1 MSRIVQT
8 IVIAERAG
16 VAVCHAFPLSREP
29 ALSAAKGRGAR
40 GEDRTRGGPQRLHCR
55 DHGSLCVH
63 APRLCRRRPRPAG
76 SGLHGAYAAG
86 TRVLRFH
93 APAPPGAEP
102 TSGVPV
108 AAVESTRAV
117 PAVAIECSAAARPDS
132 PLLVYMRSRIGS
144 TFPHVALVDERP
156 TGYHGKE
163 HIVVIR
169 AMSTDSTYINFSI
182 DVVNEAMTEGVR
194 SVQIMTAPWPD
205 FTLRIDRVTPDSVYL
220 TGRSASNRRTVTRAY
235 QWWPTAWK
243 PPPQGR
249 PQLAMAAP
257 VCGDTLRVDLTART
271 IAGIWMNQSIAD
283 VRREVG
289 AGNVITDTGYAEGTP
304 VEEYVI
310 KLCGHEVR
318 RHWNGVSWSDPIFRT
333 TEGLGVG
340 SPLAAFDTAY
350 GKGEAVGEEG
360 NSVRY
365 WPPDGGGHFF
375 VDVSGGCYGMVARR
389 WVVDRAC
396 RATDISFIVVAR
408 P

>member
-1 MSRIVQT
+1 MRTGPAADRKGYIVGT
-8 IVIAERAG
+8 MGRYASMLLASAVVGLAPLVAGCTERTPR
-16 VAVCHAFPLSREP
+16 VPESSVSTP
-29 ALSAAKGRGAR
+29 
-40 GEDRTRGGPQRLHCR
+40 
-55 DHGSLCVH
+55 H
-63 APRLCRRRPRPAG
+63 APPA
-76 SGLHGAYAAG
+76 
-86 TRVLRFH
+86 
-93 APAPPGAEP
+93 AES

-117 PAVAIECSAAARPDS
+117 PAAAIESSAAAHPDS
-132 PLLVYMRSRIGS
+132 PLLVYMRSRMGS

-220 TGRSASNRRTVTRAY
+220 TGRSASYRRTLTGAY

-249 PQLAMAAP
+249 PPLAMAAP

-318 RHWNGVSWSDPIFRT
+318 RHWNGVSWSDAVFRT
-333 TEGLGVG
+333 AEGLGVG

-350 GKGEAVGEEG
+350 GRGEAVGEEG

-375 VDVSGGCYGMVARR
+375 VDVSGGCYGMVGRR

-396 RATDISFIVVAR
+396 RATDISFIVFAR

>member
-1 MSRIVQT
+1 MLLASAVVGLAPLVAGCT
-8 IVIAERAG
+8 ER
-16 VAVCHAFPLSREP
+16 
-29 ALSAAKGRGAR
+29 
-40 GEDRTRGGPQRLHCR
+40 T
-55 DHGSLCVH
+55 
-63 APRLCRRRPRPAG
+63 PRVPESSVSTP
-76 SGLHGAYAAG
+76 
-86 TRVLRFH
+86 
-93 APAPPGAEP
+93 PAPPAAES

-108 AAVESTRAV
+108 AAVES
-117 PAVAIECSAAARPDS
+117 SAAPHPES

-220 TGRSASNRRTVTRAY
+220 TGRSASYRRTLTRAY

-249 PQLAMAAP
+249 PPLAMAAP
-257 VCGDTLRVDLTART
+257 VCGDTLQVDLTART

-318 RHWNGVSWSDPIFRT
+318 RHWNGVSWSDAVFRT
-333 TEGLGVG
+333 AEGLGVG

-350 GKGEAVGEEG
+350 GRGEAVGEEG

-375 VDVSGGCYGMVARR
+375 VDVSGGCYGMVGRR

-396 RATDISFIVVAR
+396 RATDISFIVFAR

>member
-1 MSRIVQT
+1 MGRYASMLLASAVVGLAPLVAGCT
-8 IVIAERAG
+8 ER
-16 VAVCHAFPLSREP
+16 
-29 ALSAAKGRGAR
+29 
-40 GEDRTRGGPQRLHCR
+40 T
-55 DHGSLCVH
+55 
-63 APRLCRRRPRPAG
+63 PRVPESSVSTP
-76 SGLHGAYAAG
+76 
-86 TRVLRFH
+86 
-93 APAPPGAEP
+93 PAPPAAES

-108 AAVESTRAV
+108 AAVES
-117 PAVAIECSAAARPDS
+117 SAAPHPES

-182 DVVNEAMTEGVR
+182 NVVNEAMTEGVR
-194 SVQIMTAPWPD
+194 SVEIMTAPWPD

-220 TGRSASNRRTVTRAY
+220 TGRSASYRRTLTRAY

-318 RHWNGVSWSDPIFRT
+318 RRWNGVSWGDPMFRT
-333 TEGLGVG
+333 AEGLGVG
-340 SPLAAFDTAY
+340 SPLAAFDTVY
-350 GKGEAVGEEG
+350 GRGEAIGEEG

-365 WPPDGGGHFF
+365 WPIEGGGHFF
-375 VDVSGGCYGMVARR
+375 VDVSGGCYGLVARR

-396 RATDISFIVVAR
+396 RATGISFIVFAR

>member
-1 MSRIVQT
+1 MRPP
-8 IVIAERAG
+8 
-16 VAVCHAFPLSREP
+16 FPEEP
-29 ALSAAKGRGAR
+29 ALSAAKGRGGQGVRTGPAA
-40 GEDRTRGGPQRLHCR
+40 DRKGYILGTMGRYASMLLASAVVGLTPLVPGCTERT
-55 DHGSLCVH
+55 
-63 APRLCRRRPRPAG
+63 PRVPESSVSMP
-76 SGLHGAYAAG
+76 
-86 TRVLRFH
+86 
-93 APAPPGAEP
+93 PAPPAAES

-108 AAVESTRAV
+108 AAA
-117 PAVAIECSAAARPDS
+117 AIESSAAAHPDS
-132 PLLVYMRSRIGS
+132 PLLVYMRSLVEP
-144 TFPHVALVDERP
+144 TFPHVALADERP

-169 AMSTDSTYINFSI
+169 AMSTDSMYINFSI
-182 DVVNEAMTEGVR
+182 NVVNEAMTQGVR
-194 SVQIMTAPWPD
+194 SVAIMTAPWPD

-220 TGRSASNRRTVTRAY
+220 TGRSASYRRTLTRAY
-235 QWWPTAWK
+235 QWWPTGWK

-318 RHWNGVSWSDPIFRT
+318 RHWNGVSWSDPVFRT
-333 TEGLGVG
+333 AEGLGVG
-340 SPLAAFDTAY
+340 SPLAAFDTVY
-350 GKGEAVGEEG
+350 GRGEAIAEEG

-365 WPPDGGGHFF
+365 WPIEGGGHFF
-375 VDVSGGCYGMVARR
+375 VDVPGGCYDLAARR

-396 RATDISFIVVAR
+396 RATGISFIVFAR